1 MRLMSKFINSETNQI
16 WFAMN
21 LMTYTKLQ
29 LKQDQK
35 IWLDLNLAMI
45 DNVTLNLKILEFRIR
60 VKSCKINFNGS

>member
-45 DNVTLNLKILEFRIR
+45 DNVTLSLKILEFRIQ

>member
-1 MRLMSKFINSETNQI
+1 MTIMRLMSKFINSETNQI

-35 IWLDLNLAMI
+35 I
-45 DNVTLNLKILEFRIR
+45 
-60 VKSCKINFNGS
+60 